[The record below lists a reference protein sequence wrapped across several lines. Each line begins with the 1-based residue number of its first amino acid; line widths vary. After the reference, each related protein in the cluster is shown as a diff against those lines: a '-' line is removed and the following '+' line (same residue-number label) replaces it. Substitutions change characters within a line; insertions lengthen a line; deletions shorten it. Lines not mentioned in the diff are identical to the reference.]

1 MVSIHIYG
9 VETSEDALEAETL
22 DLIEFSADDNEC
34 DNCDV
39 AVGFVNGRFFQ
50 CVICVEGDDV
60 WLVCM
65 ECADGVLLSD

>member
-1 MVSIHIYG
+1 MVSIYIYV

-39 AVGFVNGRFFQ
+39 AVGFVNGRFFP
-50 CVICVEGDDV
+50 CVICVESDDV
-60 WLVCM
+60 WLVCT